1 MKPEPELL
9 LVLTGGLG
17 GLIPTKL
24 NFSNLFCAGK
34 TTDLSLSPC
43 LSKSL
48 SFRYHIYSW
57 KQQHQVP
64 HQVWLCF
71 HCSGNGTHVK
81 NCKLNLKSPLLSL
94 PHCCQSEYASIC
106 HLFSSKAG
114 LRSFHFLASG
124 SHMSLKVSQN
134 RNLGGFQ

>member
-1 MKPEPELL
+1 MPSSSHSVKRGFKESQIHLTSTFHIIKITIVEMKQAECLCSLVLQPAFGHSYSQVVSGEPGVRRAFSRASVGLETGPRVVKPEPELL

-34 TTDLSLSPC
+34 ITDLSLSPC

-57 KQQHQVP
+57 K
-64 HQVWLCF
+64 
-71 HCSGNGTHVK
+71 
-81 NCKLNLKSPLLSL
+81 
-94 PHCCQSEYASIC
+94 
-106 HLFSSKAG
+106 
-114 LRSFHFLASG
+114 
-124 SHMSLKVSQN
+124 
-134 RNLGGFQ
+134 